1 MSHSR
6 HSRAL
11 SDAHKAEMELLA
23 ARTANEHGQASLR
36 AAEEVLEASRRHA
49 RETSKML
56 REKMEEVDGLRAHK
70 RVDDKKRVIKVK
82 GPVGQVSSL
91 V

>member
-70 RVDDKKRVIKVK
+70 RVDDKKRGIKVK

-91 V
+91 L